1 MSRIIEMQRPSA
13 QGMGYDLDHVDVG
26 VRIAKSTDG
35 KLEWGEVLGYLPAD
49 PSGENNTE
57 P

>member
-1 MSRIIEMQRPSA
+1 
-13 QGMGYDLDHVDVG
+13 MGYDLDHADVG

-35 KLEWGEVLGYLPAD
+35 KLEWGEVVGYLPAD
-49 PSGENNTE
+49 PSGDNNTE